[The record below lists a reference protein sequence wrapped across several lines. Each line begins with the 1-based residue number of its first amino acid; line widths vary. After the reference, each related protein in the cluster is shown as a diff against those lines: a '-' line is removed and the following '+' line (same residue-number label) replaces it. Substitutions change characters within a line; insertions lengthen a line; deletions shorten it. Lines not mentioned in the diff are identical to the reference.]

1 MLHYVPL
8 KKTIN
13 ERKVFIQ
20 YKIPIV
26 MSGFK
31 NSDDLVD
38 RRWFLED
45 SLLNT
50 KPELKDLQI
59 AIGLEVYN
67 YMIAAKN
74 DYEFK
79 EKQNHFKT
87 AEPLIVNPKLKRY
100 SPEFQKA
107 IKYLLDSKG
116 IINENNATE
125 ILETIVLTIK
135 NPASNQE
142 SYEFRKS
149 FKNYAEANI
158 IQNQRKPGIIFV
170 LGFIKGNP
178 QHDFYVS
185 DGLNNEQ
192 LGYDIIGRN
201 LFEDDD
207 KLKEN
212 IVKLFYRD
220 GAIVLDPEATIIR
233 ARTHLINLKD
243 DEVAQ
248 YLGVP
253 KLTAQNMGFKRSVD
267 TRHEAIIKSSYFLKD
282 LSHYALSEESGDV
295 TRCINGKIMFSTN
308 REENYDA
315 RKRLELS
322 LDMY

>member
-1 MLHYVPL
+1 
-8 KKTIN
+8 
-13 ERKVFIQ
+13 
-20 YKIPIV
+20 

-38 RRWFLED
+38 RRWLLED

-50 KPELKDLQI
+50 KPQLTDLQI

-74 DYEFK
+74 DYELK

-100 SPEFQKA
+100 APEFQRA
-107 IKYLLDSKG
+107 IKYLLDSKD
-116 IINENNATE
+116 IINNDNATE
-125 ILETIVLTIK
+125 ILETIVSTIK
-135 NPASNQE
+135 NPASDLD

-149 FKNYAEANI
+149 FKNYIEANI
-158 IQNQRKPGIIFV
+158 IQKQKRPGIIFV
-170 LGFIKGNP
+170 LGFVQKNP

-185 DGLNNEQ
+185 DTNEE
-192 LGYDIIGRN
+192 LGNEVIGRN

-212 IVKLFYRD
+212 IVKLFYED
-220 GAIVLDPEATIIR
+220 GAIILDPEATIKR
-233 ARTHLINLKD
+233 VGAHLINLKD
-243 DEVAQ
+243 DDVAKFF
-248 YLGVP
+248 GVP
-253 KLTAQNMGFKRSVD
+253 KLTAKNMGFLRSVN
-267 TRHEAIIKSSYFLKD
+267 TRHEAVIKSSYFLKD
-282 LSHYALSEESGDV
+282 LSHYVLSEETGDV
-295 TRCINGKIMFSTN
+295 TRCINGRIMFSTN
-308 REENYDA
+308 RDENYDA